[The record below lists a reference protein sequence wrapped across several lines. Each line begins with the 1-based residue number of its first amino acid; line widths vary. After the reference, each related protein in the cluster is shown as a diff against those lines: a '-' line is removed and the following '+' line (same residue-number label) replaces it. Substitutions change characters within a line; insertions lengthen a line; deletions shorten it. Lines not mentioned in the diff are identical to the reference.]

1 MTTYRAR
8 VWRMRW
14 PSIFGVMSALLFS
27 LSLSVAGSERAGA
40 LPLLDTTRC
49 LVRVVLLA
57 ECQRAAVSPLH
68 QSEATTSESPTEQQ
82 APSAPPQSLDGTS
95 GDATSSTAA
104 LVAPESLSFD
114 AGRLQPIEF
123 SANLVSWRQ
132 QVASSQGASVAN
144 IAPVSLSD
152 AAALGLSET
161 AEPLRPSEHGWLIW
175 GVAWYWWAGLVT
187 ASMAG
192 AWAVRHTILKR
203 RLNVAGSS

>member
-68 QSEATTSESPTEQQ
+68 QSEATTGESPTEGITDRE
-82 APSAPPQSLDGTS
+82 PPI
-95 GDATSSTAA
+95 
-104 LVAPESLSFD
+104 V
-114 AGRLQPIEF
+114 
-123 SANLVSWRQ
+123 
-132 QVASSQGASVAN
+132 
-144 IAPVSLSD
+144 
-152 AAALGLSET
+152 
-161 AEPLRPSEHGWLIW
+161 
-175 GVAWYWWAGLVT
+175 
-187 ASMAG
+187 
-192 AWAVRHTILKR
+192 
-203 RLNVAGSS
+203 